1 MPALVCDVNET
12 LLDLAPLAPILDRHL
27 GPGAGPL
34 WFARLLHHSTVTS
47 LVGDHRPFGELG
59 AAAFSSVAQSR
70 RVEPPDGAWDE
81 VAAAFSSLPAHLDVV
96 PGLGRFRAA
105 GWTVA
110 TLTNSA
116 PAALS
121 GGLAA
126 AGLVDLVDVPMTVEA
141 VGRFKPAP
149 EPYLH
154 ALSELGVAP
163 DDAWMV
169 ACHDWDLAGA
179 AAVGMHTAFVTRP
192 GMPRSPAY
200 PPPDVVVADL
210 VELADRLL

>member
-1 MPALVCDVNET
+1 MTALVCDVNET
-12 LLDLAPLAPILDRHL
+12 LLDLAPLTPILERHL

-34 WFARLLHHSTVTS
+34 WFARLLHHSTAVT
-47 LVGDHRPFGELG
+47 LTGGYQPFGDLG
-59 AAAFSSVAQSR
+59 AAAFASVAQSR
-70 RVEPPDGAWDE
+70 GLEPPDGAWEE
-81 VAAAFSSLPAHLDVV
+81 VAATFSALPSHPDVA
-96 PGLGRFRAA
+96 PGLERFRAA

-116 PAALS
+116 PEALAV
-121 GGLAA
+121 GLAA
-126 AGLVDLVDVPMTVEA
+126 AGLADLVDVPMSVAA

-149 EPYLH
+149 EPYRE
-154 ALSELGVAP
+154 ALSTLGEAP
-163 DDAWMV
+163 GDAWMV

-179 AAVGMHTAFVTRP
+179 AAVGMRTAFVTRP

-200 PPPDVVVADL
+200 PPPDVMVADL